1 MNIAYFHASE
11 FGNGA
16 KVAEEFMRI
25 MATKGIAVHVQH
37 IRDAKP
43 EEMPSADLYVFS
55 SPGRYGKPIKTERAF
70 LSAVRLP
77 AGTRYALLTTEMAPK
92 PDKRT
97 GLLPTEEEMAKWQ
110 RVRPI
115 MNELLQ
121 ANGLIKVAE
130 EKVFV
135 KAIKGPLEE
144 GWQTKVEAFA
154 NRLCASLVAVAPLS

>member
-16 KVAEEFMRI
+16 KVADEFKRL
-25 MATKGIAVHVQH
+25 MAAKGIAVHIQH

-43 EEMPSADLYVFS
+43 EEMPPADLYVFS

-77 AGTRYALLTTEMAPK
+77 PGTRYALLTTEMAPR

-97 GLLPTEEEMAKWQ
+97 GLPPTEEEMAKWQ

-121 ANGLIKVAE
+121 AKGLVKIAE
-130 EKVFV
+130 EKIYV
-135 KAIKGPLEE
+135 KAIKGPLED
-144 GWQTKVEAFA
+144 GWQSKVEAFA
-154 NRLCASLVAVAPLS
+154 SQRCAPQLVFA